1 MTEETTPQ
9 KDKTTG
15 KFLRNVLLK
24 GLLLFLILNFALAFI
39 PHGNAVGKLSLYN
52 ILWPG
57 RVRLP
62 FGENPQEAYNLS
74 LYDLEAMFASHE
86 INARAKP
93 ADELRIILIG
103 DSATWG
109 TLLEP
114 GDTLSGLINQA
125 GLTAA
130 PGKTVRAY
138 NLAYPS
144 MSIIKDLMLL
154 EKALAYEPDLI
165 VWPVTLQSFPRAI
178 QVETPLVANNPQLVR
193 PLIENL
199 GLNLDP
205 NDPQFVDSTF
215 LDRTLIGRRR
225 TIFDAL
231 QLQFYGLKW
240 AATGIDQT
248 YPADY
253 TPAQRDF
260 EAGDVTFQG
269 WQEADFAPD
278 QLALEVLNAGTV
290 LAGDVPVLVVNE
302 PILISEGENSDIRYD
317 FFYPR
322 WAYDLYRQEMNR
334 AAENADW
341 TYVDLWD
348 VVPQTEFT
356 NSAVHL
362 TPEGSLLFFE
372 TLRPA
377 LIEAIGSVVVK

>member
-1 MTEETTPQ
+1 M
-9 KDKTTG
+9 
-15 KFLRNVLLK
+15 K

-39 PHGNAVGKLSLYN
+39 PTGNASGGLSLYN
-52 ILWPG
+52 LLWPG

-62 FGENPQEAYNLS
+62 FGENPQEAFNLS
-74 LYDLEAMFASHE
+74 LYDLEVMFASHE
-86 INARAKP
+86 IDSGAKP
-93 ADELRIILIG
+93 ADEFRIILIG

-114 GDTLSGLINQA
+114 GDTLGGLLNQA
-125 GLTAA
+125 GLSA
-130 PGKTVRAY
+130 PDDKTGRAY

-144 MSIIKDLMLL
+144 MSLTKDLMIL

-165 VWPVTLQSFPRAI
+165 VWPVTLQSFPRSI

-199 GLNLDP
+199 GLGLDV
-205 NDPQFVDSTF
+205 NDSQFVDTSF

-248 YPADY
+248 YPEDY

-260 EAGDVTFQG
+260 EANDVLFQG
-269 WQEADFAPD
+269 WEETDFTID
-278 QLALEVLNAGTV
+278 QLAFEILDAGTS
-290 LAGDVPVLVVNE
+290 LAGDVPVLVINE
-302 PILISEGENSDIRYD
+302 PILVSEGKNSDIRYN

-322 WAYDLYRQEMNR
+322 WAYDLYREQMSLL
-334 AAENADW
+334 AQNADW
-341 TYVDLWD
+341 IYIDFWNVI
-348 VVPQTEFT
+348 PEEEFT

-362 TPEGSLLFFE
+362 TADGSRMFFE
-372 TLRPA
+372 ALQPTLM
-377 LIEAIGSVVVK
+377 ETIGSEVVK